1 VVAGAEPKSRSQRD
15 HTNQL
20 DQIAAIQVIING
32 SCSLFGCT
40 RKLHFD
46 QFDIVLNL
54 YYLTFKGHHS
64 GVSVILSFNQLNQN
78 LTKHKPKTE
87 KIKKAADRF
96 YDDTDRQARTSP
108 TRPASS
114 QMGRVTAG
122 LLTCFDALSVLE
134 VSIH

>member
-1 VVAGAEPKSRSQRD
+1 MVAAPSLVAHVNFILINLISFC
-15 HTNQL
+15 
-20 DQIAAIQVIING
+20 IYIIFN
-32 SCSLFGCT
+32 
-40 RKLHFD
+40 
-46 QFDIVLNL
+46 
-54 YYLTFKGHHS
+54 GHHS

-96 YDDTDRQARTSP
+96 YDDTNRQARTSP